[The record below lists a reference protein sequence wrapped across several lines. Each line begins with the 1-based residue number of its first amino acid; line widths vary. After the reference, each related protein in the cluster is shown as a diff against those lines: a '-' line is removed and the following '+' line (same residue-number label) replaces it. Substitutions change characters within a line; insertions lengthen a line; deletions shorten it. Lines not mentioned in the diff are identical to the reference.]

1 VRSWIQEFMTGK
13 KVIVLEELAIAAF
26 DKSDFKR
33 QVAEIRE
40 KKLREEAE
48 FIHKASTPRKNK
60 KGSNPK

>member
-1 VRSWIQEFMTGK
+1 MTGK
-13 KVIVLEELAIAAF
+13 KVIVLEELAIAAI

-48 FIHKASTPRKNK
+48 FMHNASAPRKNQRE
-60 KGSNPK
+60 SNPK